1 MNLVKLI
8 NDQLSTESLG
18 QLSSLLGVDSETTEA
33 ASGAAV
39 PALLAGIAGMATNED
54 GIRKVSTA
62 LNGLGDGM
70 FGNFQRMLGGDT
82 NAMRESGSRLLGG
95 LFGAD
100 LVGNLASAISRYTG
114 LDASTAKTLL
124 SYLAPLVL
132 GRVASQWQSQ
142 GATPGALK
150 NLLVDQKRYI
160 DDALPT
166 GFSLTDVPGLARM
179 GEVGRTASA
188 LASQAKSESKSLAAT
203 LLPLGL
209 LLVGAALLWGFW
221 QNRQAPQQAAAEP
234 ELEEPRP
241 VVAMKPVIDG
251 TNLPTAEQFRSDL
264 TTGFDELGATFA
276 KIKDTASAQAALPQL
291 KTLNERLT
299 GWQQMWGRIP
309 AAGRTALTTFVTEQ
323 INSLKQKATG
333 VLSLPGLPSEIKTT
347 IGSILR
353 KLDGLARG
361 GPTQ

>member
-1 MNLVKLI
+1 MNLVKLV

-33 ASGAAV
+33 AAGAAV
-39 PALLAGIAGMATNED
+39 PALLAGIAGMATHEE

-82 NAMRESGSRLLGG
+82 NAMRETGSRLLGS
-95 LFGAD
+95 LFGPD

-114 LDASTAKTLL
+114 LDAGAAKTLL

-132 GRVASQWQSQ
+132 SRVASQWQSQ

-179 GEVGRTASA
+179 TDAGRTVSA
-188 LASQAKSESKSLAAT
+188 AAGQAKAESKSLAAT

-209 LLVGAALLWGFW
+209 LLVGAALLWSFW
-221 QNRQAPQQAAAEP
+221 QNRLAPQQAAVER

-241 VVAMKPVIDG
+241 VVAMKPVIDAA
-251 TNLPTAEQFRSDL
+251 NVPTAEQFRSEL
-264 TTGFDELGATFA
+264 TTGFDELGAIFA
-276 KIKDTASAQAALPQL
+276 KIKDAASAQAALPQL
-291 KTLNERLT
+291 KTLNEQLT
-299 GWQQMWGRIP
+299 GWQQTWGRLP

-323 INSLKQKATG
+323 VNSLRKQAAG
-333 VLSLPGLPSEIKTT
+333 ILSLPSLPSEVKTL
-347 IGSILR
+347 IESILQ
-353 KLDGLARG
+353 KLAEISPS
-361 GPTQ
+361 GPAQ

>member
-8 NDQLSTESLG
+8 NDQLSAETLG

-33 ASGAAV
+33 AAGAAV
-39 PALLAGIAGMATNED
+39 PALLAGVAGMATQED
-54 GIRKVSTA
+54 GIRKLSTA

-82 NAMRESGSRLLGG
+82 NAMRETGSRLLGG

-114 LDASTAKTLL
+114 LEAGAAKTLL

-132 GRVASQWQSQ
+132 SRVASQWQSQ
-142 GATPGALK
+142 GGTPGALQ
-150 NLLVDQKRYI
+150 NLLTDQKRYI

-166 GFSLTDVPGLARM
+166 GFSLTDVPGLARI
-179 GEVGRTASA
+179 GDAGRTASSV
-188 LASQAKSESKSLAAT
+188 ASHAKAESKSLAAT

-221 QNRQAPQQAAAEP
+221 QNRQVPQQAAAEP

-241 VVAMKPVIDG
+241 VVAMKPVIDAA
-251 TNLPTAEQFRSDL
+251 NLPTAEQFRSEL

-276 KIKDTASAQAALPQL
+276 KIKDAASAQAVLPQL
-291 KTLNERLT
+291 KMLNERLT

-309 AAGRTALTTFVTEQ
+309 AAGRTALTTFMTEQ
-323 INSLKQKATG
+323 VDSLKQKAAG
-333 VLSLPGLPSEIKTT
+333 ILSLPGLPSEIKT
-347 IGSILR
+347 IIEGIVR
-353 KLDGLARG
+353 KLDEMGRG
-361 GPTQ
+361 GPAQ